1 MLDVRRMRVLREVA
15 TRGSFSAA
23 AEALSFTQSAISQ
36 QIAALERETGTKL
49 VERGARGIRLT
60 EAGEVLVRHADAVLT
75 RLASA
80 EDELAALAGLRGG
93 KLRISAF
100 QSAGA
105 TLIPRAIAAFNRRY
119 PDVELALTQAEP
131 GPAADMLRAGEL
143 DLAIVYDFDDMPGGL
158 DEGLA
163 CVHMLDDAYELLLAT
178 DHPLAERARI
188 RMSDLAD
195 ERWVNSPPPSGCRD
209 AILHACTKAGFEPRV
224 AFEMEEILAMQ
235 ALVAT
240 GMGVTLMPRLG
251 LTTVHPGVVVR
262 DIGRD
267 APTRHIYA
275 ARHRDA
281 YESPATIA
289 MTQLLVDIAEDYRAD
304 TAGGGEPAVAAA

>member
-15 TRGSFSAA
+15 ARGSFSAA

-93 KLRISAF
+93 KLRLSTF

-105 TLIPRAIAAFNRRY
+105 TLIPRAIAAFHRRY
-119 PDVELALTQAEP
+119 PDVELALIQAEP
-131 GPAADMLRAGEL
+131 EPAGEMLRAGEL
-143 DLAIVYDFDDMPGGL
+143 DLAIVYDFDGIPGGL
-158 DEGLA
+158 DEGLN
-163 CVHMLDDAYELLLAT
+163 CVHMLDDPYALLLAT
-178 DHPLAERARI
+178 DHPLADRARI
-188 RMSDLAD
+188 RMSDLAE
-195 ERWVNSPPPSGCRD
+195 ERWINSAPPSGCRR
-209 AILHACTKAGFEPRV
+209 AVIHSCVQAGFDPHV
-224 AFEMEEILAMQ
+224 AFEMDEILGMQ
-235 ALVAT
+235 ALVAA

-262 DIGRD
+262 WIGRD
-267 APTRHIYA
+267 APVRHVYA
-275 ARHRDA
+275 ARFRDA
-281 YESPATIA
+281 YESPATVA
-289 MTQLLVDIAEDYRAD
+289 MTQLLVDIADEYRAEIAD
-304 TAGGGEPAVAAA
+304 EEAAVTAA

>member
-1 MLDVRRMRVLREVA
+1 MKVLREVA
-15 TRGSFSAA
+15 ARGSFSAA

-60 EAGEVLVRHADAVLT
+60 EAGEVLVRHADAVLS

-105 TLIPRAIAAFNRRY
+105 TLMPQAIAAFSRRY
-119 PDVELALTQAEP
+119 PDVDLALIQAEP
-131 GPAADMLRAGEL
+131 EPAAEMLRAGDLEL
-143 DLAIVYDFDDMPGGL
+143 AMVYDFEGIPGGL
-158 DEGLA
+158 DDGLA
-163 CVHMLDDAYELLLAT
+163 SVHILDDTYDLLLAS
-178 DHPLAERARI
+178 DHPLADRARI
-188 RMSDLAD
+188 RMSDLAN
-195 ERWVNSPPPSGCRD
+195 ERWVNSAPPSGCRR
-209 AILHACTKAGFEPRV
+209 AIIHTCSQAGFEPKV
-224 AFEMEEILAMQ
+224 AFEVDDILGMQ
-235 ALVAT
+235 ALVAA

-262 DIGRD
+262 QIGRD
-267 APTRHIYA
+267 APVRRIYA
-275 ARHRDA
+275 ARLREA
-281 YESPATIA
+281 FESPATIA
-289 MTQLLVDIAEDYRAD
+289 MTQLLVDIAENYHAD
-304 TAGGGEPAVAAA
+304 NAPGGEPAFAAA